1 MQVNE
6 NAGQVPQVKRVPD
19 VVEGTPSV
27 KNTMPKTLDDG
38 AGVDAPRPVAT
49 RKPDA
54 AVEPKRQQFGAG
66 F

>member
-38 AGVDAPRPVAT
+38 AGVDAPRRSDRADVL
-49 RKPDA
+49 RM
-54 AVEPKRQQFGAG
+54 
-66 F
+66 